1 MKCLLSFAI
10 TRVSCAG
17 GQCWLVEGRN
27 QTACNVVDMDHLHPV
42 LPIMLNPCR
51 SAVKRIADQL
61 KQVPRKKL
69 PIRMYVAGGA
79 ALQFHTGARVSIDID
94 AAFSARLAL
103 QGDVEVTYRGTD
115 GAARALY
122 LDRNYNDSLG
132 LLHEDAHADSFPI
145 AIPGID
151 ASIIE
156 IRILSPIDLAISKL
170 SRFSEIDLQDI
181 KDLARAGLIDA
192 KTLRARAEE
201 ALSGYVGNLASI
213 RSSIDIACEAIE
225 SIRKPH
231 QP

>member
-1 MKCLLSFAI
+1 MSKRI
-10 TRVSCAG
+10 KPYPRVDPAYIEAFSK
-17 GQCWLVEGRN
+17 
-27 QTACNVVDMDHLHPV
+27 
-42 LPIMLNPCR
+42 I
-51 SAVKRIADQL
+51 VKRIADQL

-145 AIPGID
+145 A
-151 ASIIE
+151 
-156 IRILSPIDLAISKL
+156 
-170 SRFSEIDLQDI
+170 
-181 KDLARAGLIDA
+181 
-192 KTLRARAEE
+192 
-201 ALSGYVGNLASI
+201 
-213 RSSIDIACEAIE
+213 CEAIE

-231 QP
+231 KP